1 MKLAEALILRA
12 DCQKRIA
19 QLKSRLLTNAK
30 VQEGDAPAETP
41 QELIGE
47 LGRVSTELL
56 DLIKRINRTNSATA
70 FAGRGTISDALAERD
85 VLALQR
91 AAYAELAQTAA
102 ISHGRFTRSEVKYI
116 STINVAEI
124 QSAQTN
130 WQRITAISMRVFRNS
145 IGRLNWSERSQV

>member
-30 VQEGDAPAETP
+30 VQEGDKPAETP
-41 QELIGE
+41 QELIADLE
-47 LGRVSTELL
+47 RVSAELL
-56 DLIKRINRTNSATA
+56 DLIKRINRTNSATP
-70 FAGRGTISDALAERD
+70 FAAGGSISDALAERD

-102 ISHGRFTRSEVKYI
+102 ISHGRLTRSEIKYVA
-116 STINVAEI
+116 TINVAKV
-124 QSAQTN
+124 QK
-130 WQRITAISMRVFRNS
+130 R
-145 IGRLNWSERSQV
+145 